1 MRNEFFKKLNEA
13 KTAPEGNV
21 YVRANV
27 KALIPS
33 VNVDDPAALK
43 EAGWCYH
50 QNTPEPKYTQ
60 MGNYT
65 KTWRNNGDVRVGEE
79 ADNRWDFDWEEI
91 DVSGDWT
98 AEELAL
104 QKEIAYRDL
113 RAARKRFLLRT
124 DWWELPSQ
132 APMSAER
139 TAYRQALRDLPD
151 PANTP
156 DPFNVTWPTP
166 PENIDY

>member
-1 MRNEFFKKLNEA
+1 MINEFFKKLNEA

-98 AEELAL
+98 AEELAA
-104 QKEIAYRDL
+104 QKELAYRDL
-113 RAARKRFLLRT
+113 RAARKIFLLRT

-166 PENIDY
+166 PEDIDH